1 MNSAIIETSAYARAG
16 LLGNPTDGYF
26 GKTISIIVRNFGA
39 RVSLYPSPELHIE
52 PQEQDIN
59 VYRNMYHLVD
69 AVNLVGYYGGS
80 RLVKATIKKFCE
92 YCERQQIR
100 LANKS
105 FTIRYHSSIPRQV
118 GLAGSS
124 AIITATMRAL
134 MKYYDVSI
142 PIEKLPSIILSVETD
157 ELGINAGLQDR
168 VAQVY
173 EGCVYM
179 NFDKKI
185 MDQNG
190 YGEYQRLDPS
200 LLPNLYLAYKT
211 NLGKVSG
218 TVLNDIRTRY
228 EKKDQEVLDTIQEIA
243 GLAEEGVTAIEKK
256 DLERLN
262 ELINRNFDLR
272 CKIMNIS
279 DSNKELV
286 NAARRCGASAKF
298 TGSGGSI
305 IGAYKNDEVLNKL
318 VVELKKI
325 NARVIKPYIF

>member
-1 MNSAIIETSAYARAG
+1 MSYGIIETSAYARAG
-16 LLGNPTDGYF
+16 LLGNPSDGYF
-26 GKTISIIVRNFGA
+26 GKTIAIIVRNFGA
-39 RVSLYPSPELHIE
+39 RISLYPSPELQIE

-59 VYRNMYHLVD
+59 IYRNIYHLVD
-69 AVNLVGYYGGS
+69 SVKLTGYYGGS
-80 RLVKATIKKFCE
+80 RLIKAAIKKFCMYAE
-92 YCERQQIR
+92 EQKIR
-100 LANKS
+100 LESKN

-134 MKYYDVSI
+134 MKYYQVEI
-142 PIEKLPSIILSVETD
+142 PVDILPSIVLSAEVD

-168 VAQVY
+168 VAQSY

-179 NFDKKI
+179 DFNKKI
-185 MDQNG
+185 VQRENR
-190 YGEYQRLDPS
+190 GEYERLDPT

-211 NLGKVSG
+211 DLGKVSG
-218 TVLNDIRTRY
+218 AVFNDVRARFD
-228 EKKDQEVLDTIQEIA
+228 KGDPEVVETMAAI
-243 GLAEEGVTAIEKK
+243 GNLAEQGRIAINQQDKQGLH
-256 DLERLN
+256 DLM
-262 ELINRNFDLR
+262 NRNFDLR

-279 DSNKELV
+279 DSNRELV
-286 NAARRCGASAKF
+286 ETARRCGASAKF

-305 IGAYKNDEVLNKL
+305 IGVYDNDEVLNKL